1 MTSLKSVATGRKDIF
16 AIPVEFIR
24 FKEGQNPREDF
35 SHVPGLALSI
45 MQYGQL
51 EPIKVKMAEDEDGYV
66 DGVHGESRYR
76 AVLLANKDYNAGIK
90 TIDCVSAPKDYDETD
105 IMMEHF
111 ERGSTNKPLTALECS
126 KVYRMLRDVQKYSVG
141 EIADRCR
148 KSDQHIYD
156 HLKLLDAPLSV
167 LEKVRSGEMSAAA
180 AIDIAKM
187 EESKRNKAIK
197 KLGLDG
203 DPGEEPEVTRERIT
217 KKDVETAVD
226 GHPRQI
232 SAKEIREYAKTC
244 DKRIHASR
252 KGSKE
257 QIKWEGVRYGL
268 ETALGMHDDDWEQKG
283 EI

>member
-1 MTSLKSVATGRKDIF
+1 MTSLKELSVGRKDIF
-16 AIPVEFIR
+16 KIPVGGIL

-35 SHVPGLALSI
+35 SHVEGLAQSI

-51 EPIKVKMAEDEDGYV
+51 EPIKVKMGDDGYAY
-66 DGVHGESRYR
+66 GVHGESRYR
-76 AVLLANKDYNAGIK
+76 AILLANKDYDAGIE

-105 IMMEHF
+105 IMIEHF
-111 ERGSTNKPLTALECS
+111 ERGSTNKPLTALECA
-126 KVYRMLRDVQKYSVG
+126 KVYKHLKEVQNYSVG
-141 EIADRCR
+141 DICTRCR
-148 KSDQHIYD
+148 KSDQHVYD
-156 HLKLLDAPLSV
+156 HLKLLEAPLSV
-167 LEKVRSGEMSAAA
+167 LEQVRAGKMSADA
-180 AIDIAKM
+180 AISIAKM
-187 EESKRNKAIK
+187 EESKREKAVK

-203 DPGEEPEVTRERIT
+203 DNSGEPEAPRERIT

-232 SAKEIREYAKTC
+232 SAKEIREYAKMC
-244 DKRIHASR
+244 DKRIHAAG

-268 ETALGMHDDDWEQKG
+268 ETALGMHDDDWKQKG

>member
-1 MTSLKSVATGRKDIF
+1 VMASLKSVATGRKDIF

-51 EPIKVKMAEDEDGYV
+51 EPIKVKMAEDGYA

-76 AVLLANKDYNAGIK
+76 AILLANKDFDAGIK

-111 ERGSTNKPLTALECS
+111 ERGSTNKPLTALECA
-126 KVYRMLRDVQKYSVG
+126 KVYKMLRDVQKYSAG

-148 KSDQHIYD
+148 RSDQHVYD
-156 HLKLLDAPLSV
+156 HLKLLEAPLCV
-167 LEKVRSGEMSAAA
+167 LEKVRAGEMSADA
-180 AIDIAKM
+180 AISIAKM
-187 EESKRNKAIK
+187 EESKREKAVK
-197 KLGLDG
+197 KLGLGG
-203 DPGEEPEVTRERIT
+203 DDSGKPEAPRERIT

-232 SAKEIREYAKTC
+232 SAKEIREYAKMC
-244 DKRIHASR
+244 DKRIHEAR

-268 ETALGMHDDDWEQKG
+268 ETALGMHDDDWKQKG